1 MFAVIY
7 RWRIVPGGE
16 AVFLDAW
23 EQATHRLR
31 DERGALGSRLHR
43 DGEGRFVAYAQWPD
57 RPTWE
62 ASRAAGPVDPG
73 LAARLESVVAERDE
87 PMPLELE
94 RDLLET
100 RGWTWD

>member
-1 MFAVIY
+1 VLAVIY

-16 AVFLDAW
+16 TDFVDAW
-23 EQATHRLR
+23 EAATHRLR
-31 DERGALGSRLHR
+31 DERGALGARLHR
-43 DGEGRFVAYAQWPD
+43 AGDGCFVAYAQWPD
-57 RPTWE
+57 RATWE
-62 ASRAAGPVDPG
+62 ASRSAGPVDPA

-87 PMPLELE
+87 PILLELE

>member
-16 AVFLDAW
+16 AAFREAW
-23 EQATHRLR
+23 EQVTHRLR
-31 DERGALGSRLHR
+31 DERGGLGSRLHR
-43 DGEGRFVAYAQWPD
+43 DAEGRFVAYAQWPD
-57 RPTWE
+57 RASWE
-62 ASRAAGPVDPG
+62 ASRSAGPVDAE
-73 LAARLESVVAERDE
+73 LAARLESVVAGRDE